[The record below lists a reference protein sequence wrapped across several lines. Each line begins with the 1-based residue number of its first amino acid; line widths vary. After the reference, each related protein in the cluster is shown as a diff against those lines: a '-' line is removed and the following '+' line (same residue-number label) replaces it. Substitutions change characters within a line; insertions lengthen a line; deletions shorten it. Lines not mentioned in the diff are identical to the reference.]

1 MIMEIQ
7 DLLNQ
12 LGYELKKQ
20 QDNNDSR
27 TNYLFN
33 ENQQLKNTLKKQ
45 KKNLIEL
52 AMLFIILANSIKF
65 CFCFFN
71 VFFIC

>member
-1 MIMEIQ
+1 MEIQ

-12 LGYELKKQ
+12 LGQELKKQ

-27 TNYLFN
+27 INYLFT

-45 KKNLIEL
+45 KQNLIEL
-52 AMLFIILANSIKF
+52 ARMINNIADDMDDLN
-65 CFCFFN
+65 
-71 VFFIC
+71 

>member
-1 MIMEIQ
+1 MEIQ

-27 TNYLFN
+27 INYLFN
-33 ENQQLKNTLKKQ
+33 ENQQLKNTLRKQ
-45 KKNLIEL
+45 KQNLIEL
-52 AMLFIILANSIKF
+52 ANFINKIANDIDDF
-65 CFCFFN
+65 
-71 VFFIC
+71 

>member
-1 MIMEIQ
+1 MMEIQ

-12 LGYELKKQ
+12 LGQELKKQ

-27 TNYLFN
+27 INYLFT

-45 KKNLIEL
+45 KQNLIEL
-52 AMLFIILANSIKF
+52 ARMINNIADGMDDLN
-65 CFCFFN
+65 
-71 VFFIC
+71 

>member
-1 MIMEIQ
+1 MMEIQ

-12 LGYELKKQ
+12 LGQELKKQ

-27 TNYLFN
+27 INYLFT

-45 KKNLIEL
+45 KQNLIEL
-52 AMLFIILANSIKF
+52 ARIINNIVDDMGDLN
-65 CFCFFN
+65 
-71 VFFIC
+71 